1 MARLNAETFP
11 IYFLYGPEDYLIEEE
26 VQRLLHQTLPPRE
39 RGLNFHLFNGREH
52 SGLEIIQTAQTLPMF
67 SSRRFVHVQ
76 EADQFD
82 EENVEALLQYIRNP
96 SPTTCLV
103 MCGQT
108 PGLWKR
114 YQKVMDEAGKVME
127 FARLKGKGLV
137 SWVRKQMD
145 SRGKTISEEAAGYLV
160 EVTGD
165 HLQDLNNSLE
175 KIYLSA
181 GEKRNIGLPDVEGV
195 TPEVKISTVFDLTD
209 AIGQQDLEKA
219 LGILKKALES
229 KTIPFK
235 KEEETSKKK
244 NDPVPLLLGM
254 MARHY
259 WNIWRVKEVITGRK
273 SFEEMAQTLRIQAWN
288 LKKLIDQGKSFSV
301 SSLREGILKCHQVDI
316 AIKGSQ
322 GPKNLLM
329 EKLVIDLCRPGPYQR
344 LSLSS
349 SRRGER
355 DIY

>member
-1 MARLNAETFP
+1 MKAIEKIYP
-11 IYFLYGPEDYLIEEE
+11 VYFLYGPEDYLIEEE
-26 VQRLLHQTLPPRE
+26 VQRLLHQTLSPQE
-39 RGLNFHLFNGREH
+39 RGLNFHPFNGREH
-52 SGLEIIQTAQTLPMF
+52 SSQEIITTAQTLPMF
-67 SSRRFVHVQ
+67 SSYRFVHIQ

-82 EENVEALLQYIRNP
+82 EENVETLIQYIRNP
-96 SPTTCLV
+96 SPSTCLV

-108 PGLWKR
+108 PGPWKG
-114 YQKVMDEAGKVME
+114 YQKIIGEIGKVME
-127 FARLKGKGLV
+127 FTRLKGKGLV

-145 SRGKTISEEAAGYLV
+145 LRGKTISEEAASYLV

-175 KIYLSA
+175 KVFLSA
-181 GEKRNIGLPDVEGV
+181 GEKKSIGLFDVEGI
-195 TPEVKISTVFDLTD
+195 TPEVKVSTVFDLTD

-229 KTIPFK
+229 KSIPFK

-254 MARHY
+254 MAKHY
-259 WNIWRVKEVITGRK
+259 WNIWRVKELISNRK
-273 SFEEMAQTLRIQAWN
+273 DFEEMGKTLRMQIWN
-288 LKKLIDQGKSFSV
+288 IKKLIEQGRRFSET
-301 SSLREGILKCHQVDI
+301 SLREGILKCHQVDI

-329 EKLVIDLCRPGPYQR
+329 EKLVIDLCRPNVPQHLSPSSGRRR
-344 LSLSS
+344 LS
-349 SRRGER
+349 
-355 DIY
+355 DIH